1 MSEHSAGEAR
11 VLDVDSEEASEGADA
26 PSSATQPV
34 SPPFDDVYDEYFSFV
49 WRTARR
55 LGVAPSSIDD
65 IVQETFV
72 VVHRRLP
79 EPRSS
84 SLRTFIYGVVANVV
98 RNHRRSLRRKP
109 GGDVDPELLED
120 NADRG
125 PEAMAQREQAARI
138 LDRILQ
144 QLGEDEREVF
154 VLVELEQLT
163 SSEVA
168 DMIAINPN
176 TVRSRLR
183 IARERFEAALA
194 RERRKQ

>member
-1 MSEHSAGEAR
+1 MSEHSAGDAR
-11 VLDVDSEEASEGADA
+11 VLDVDSEAAPEGADS
-26 PSSATQPV
+26 PSSTTQPV
-34 SPPFDDVYDEYFSFV
+34 SPAFDDVYDEYFSFV

-79 EPRSS
+79 EPRTST
-84 SLRTFIYGVVANVV
+84 LRTFIYGVVANVV

-120 NADRG
+120 HADRG

-194 RERRKQ
+194 RERRKP